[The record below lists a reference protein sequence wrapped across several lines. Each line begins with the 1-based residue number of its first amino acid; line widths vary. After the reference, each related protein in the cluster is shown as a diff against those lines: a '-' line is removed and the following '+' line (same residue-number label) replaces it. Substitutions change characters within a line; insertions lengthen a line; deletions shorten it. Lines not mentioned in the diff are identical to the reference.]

1 MSNVTTATTGDI
13 LQEIALMAV
22 ATEEAVIVEATEIDG
37 VAHLDEAD
45 HLTEEV
51 VVEETEVAVVMMEE
65 PRSSARVFVSS
76 AGRRAT

>member
-51 VVEETEVAVVMMEE
+51 VVEETEVAVVMMGE

-76 AGRRAT
+76 AGRRAI